1 MACIGIDLGTTHSLI
16 TVFQNDSPQLI
27 ANVHGKYLT
36 PSVVGVDDNGE
47 MLVGAVARERLISH
61 PQLTVHAFKRN
72 MGTEKVCQLGPHKF
86 RPEELSA
93 LILKSLKA
101 DAEAHL
107 DTEVTEAVISV
118 PAYFNDTQ
126 RNATIQAAEI
136 AGIQVQ
142 RLINEPTAA
151 ALVYGLADQSDDQ
164 KYLVL
169 DLGGGTFDVTI
180 LEYFDGVF
188 EVHASAG
195 NNHLGGEDFTEVV
208 MEWLTELFKQHKKTV
223 PPKSQ
228 CYQLAETVKRQLSD
242 QESYELALGDEQI
255 TLSQQEFERRCQPL
269 LNLLREPIVR
279 AMQDASLRPE
289 NFDEVV
295 LIGGATR
302 MTLFRQFITK
312 LFKRFPRQS
321 ENPDHVVALGAAIQ
335 AGLVQKS
342 EALQELVLTDVMP
355 YSLGV
360 AIHNETEPDNPLFS
374 PIIERNQ
381 TVPVSRVETYF
392 PVHEDQKEVHL
403 QVFQGES
410 RYVRNNVKLGEVDV
424 KFGAGE
430 EGKNMDVRFTY
441 DVNGLLE
448 VLVKSVGQEAKRLVI
463 EQRPGIMSQDQV
475 NDALNNLAQLKVHPR
490 DKEINRAL
498 LARAER
504 LYEVSL
510 DDKRTYVGNLIDGF
524 NSALA
529 SQDEKI
535 ISRARK
541 ELEKLLEQLE
551 DRSWF

>member
-424 KFGAGE
+424 KFGVGE

-463 EQRPGIMSQDQV
+463 EQRPGIMSPDQV